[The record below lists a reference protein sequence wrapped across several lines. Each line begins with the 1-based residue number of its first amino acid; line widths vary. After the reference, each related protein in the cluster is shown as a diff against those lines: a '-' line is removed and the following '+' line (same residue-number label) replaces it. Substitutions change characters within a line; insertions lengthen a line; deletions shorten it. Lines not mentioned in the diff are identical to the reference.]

1 MVVAVMFVLG
11 ICLLDGKPPPRV
23 FLAYWLL
30 VMVLVFWL
38 CGLALKDILHTRRLF
53 TSKLGARGSADLPA
67 GRRREEDESENP
79 S

>member
-11 ICLLDGKPPPRV
+11 ICLLDGRPPPRV

-30 VMVLVFWL
+30 VMVLVLWL

-53 TSKLGARGSADLPA
+53 TSRRGSADPFPA
-67 GRRREEDESENP
+67 PGCEEAESEDES
-79 S
+79 